1 MHARGNRAGVKVTT
15 RENRMELTAH
25 SVKAAQWLK
34 IKRSFLTRDYIEVTA
49 CAKYKYLSRKIVLG
63 THSICWPVLELKTG
77 RRTKGGAAGTRR
89 VQVAPSSTACC
100 PTSYI
105 EKRRRWHSNLIVVSA
120 SEEGAAAAHA
130 HTICLSL
137 WAVCCWSKTV
147 GRETGA
153 SSELLLQRTMRSEG
167 NDKSARVLDAGC
179 LA

>member
-34 IKRSFLTRDYIEVTA
+34 LKRSFLTRDYIEVTA

-137 WAVCCWSKTV
+137 SLSGLSVAGRKQLGERRAQAVSYCCNARWDP
-147 GRETGA
+147 RETT
-153 SSELLLQRTMRSEG
+153 SR
-167 NDKSARVLDAGC
+167 RVF
-179 LA
+179 